1 MFITD
6 INKKGKEITRKNKSY
21 NSKLMRK
28 KYKNLEK
35 KSFRP
40 NFIVDTV
47 SLPIIVKCLYN
58 LLVKFDHGHI
68 KKLLM
73 FSQKRFYTTKPL
85 FPFIY
90 ECVF

>member
-6 INKKGKEITRKNKSY
+6 INKKGNEITRINKSY

-28 KYKNLEK
+28 KHKLRK

-58 LLVKFDHGHI
+58 LLVKFDHDHI

-73 FSQKRFYTTKPL
+73 FSQNRFCTTKPL
-85 FPFIY
+85 FPSIHK
-90 ECVF
+90 CVF